1 MKPKPILTA
10 LAVAI
15 AALVQPALAEWTF
28 DKNGEPTHHNGVALP
43 PIQTVEQ
50 ARVATEKRLAA
61 IHAEEAKQAAD
72 ESAKLA
78 ACDTLPATALQEL
91 FYTGKPY
98 LEETGQ
104 YVFLFRH
111 YDPELGRWTTSDPSG
126 FPDGANNIA
135 YMAVPT
141 SEFDYAGLKS
151 IAWVYYTPSAFA
163 GNPIGLLNA
172 NVNLVRREMIEAD
185 AAAGS
190 LTHYLDDGDIFH
202 SSILLTNSITG
213 INNFLSTYERV
224 VLFAHGSY
232 FQNNYYWGGENSAF
246 LPSVFGENASNIIYA
261 TCYNGYSPNPVNGA
275 TGEAL
280 LGSLISA
287 AKQKTK
293 EYLLE

>member
-141 SEFDYAGLKS
+141 SEFDWQGLATKTVVLGFLNETVWGNTINVMALFS
-151 IAWVYYTPSAFA
+151 EAVVVGVGVVLAPETSGASLTVSFASGAAIVFQVGDFELIYGPTKVYEWE
-163 GNPIGLLNA
+163 GNVDENA
-172 NVNLVRREMIEAD
+172 KLKETKLTNTSWDGSYEVESNFSVNLQIMR
-185 AAAGS
+185 
-190 LTHYLDDGDIFH
+190 TQ
-202 SSILLTNSITG
+202 
-213 INNFLSTYERV
+213 TY
-224 VLFAHGSY
+224 A
-232 FQNNYYWGGENSAF
+232 
-246 LPSVFGENASNIIYA
+246 NIW
-261 TCYNGYSPNPVNGA
+261 
-275 TGEAL
+275 E
-280 LGSLISA
+280 
-287 AKQKTK
+287 
-293 EYLLE
+293 